1 MIIVKHV
8 NKLNTACLAF
18 DVILSGA
25 FGGTELG
32 PLLYTLSLDHL
43 MLKYLTGNHNS
54 DVVVSKD
61 NMHKLFWFSSG
72 FN

>member
-8 NKLNTACLAF
+8 HKLNTACLAF

-43 MLKYLTGNHNS
+43 MLKYLTGNQHHRS
-54 DVVVSKD
+54 Y
-61 NMHKLFWFSSG
+61 
-72 FN
+72 